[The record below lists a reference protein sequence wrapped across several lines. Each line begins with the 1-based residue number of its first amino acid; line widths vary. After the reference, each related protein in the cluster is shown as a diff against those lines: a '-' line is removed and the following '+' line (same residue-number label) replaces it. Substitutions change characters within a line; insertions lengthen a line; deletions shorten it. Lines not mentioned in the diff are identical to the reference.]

1 MDSRQSAIDE
11 TLAAALARS
20 QNIAEIDVGRD
31 VLKKAGK
38 MCRRHFDADTALV
51 FADEAAFAAAGD
63 AAVAGLRAAG
73 LKVELHILP
82 TNPQVKPNVALASDF
97 AARLGDGTVPVA
109 LGSGVMND
117 LVKFAA
123 FQKGLRYFSIATAAS
138 MDGYCSGGAPLI
150 RDGFKITIACRA
162 PKAILADLEVLA
174 SAPRQMT
181 AWGYGDLA
189 GKVAAGGDWL
199 IADALGI
206 EPLDDVS
213 WPLVQGNL
221 GGFLAGPEDLA
232 RGDIG
237 ATARLFT
244 GLSLCGLAMEFHGTS
259 RPASGADHQIAH
271 MWEMEELTHRG
282 GPVAH
287 GACVAVGTTTVL
299 ALYDWL
305 IKQDLSALDI
315 PATVARMAD
324 WQSTRAQI
332 HVCIPSANISER
344 AVREMGE
351 KYIAG
356 EALEARLRKLKDIWP
371 DLRLRV
377 SGHLMRNAEMKR
389 HLRAAGSV
397 CEAADIGVTA
407 EQLKATVYASRF
419 IRERYT
425 ILDLLAET
433 GLLEEAVETTLPD
446 GVLQQA
452 SGG

>member
-1 MDSRQSAIDE
+1 MDNRQNTIDE
-11 TLAAALARS
+11 TLATALARS
-20 QNIAEIDVGRD
+20 RNIAEIEVGRD
-31 VLKKAGK
+31 VLRQAGQ
-38 MCRRHFDADTALV
+38 MCRRNFDADTALV

-63 AAVAGLRAAG
+63 AAVAGLRAGG
-73 LKVELHILP
+73 LEVELHVLP
-82 TNPQVKPNVALASDF
+82 ANPRVKPNVALASDF
-97 AARLGDGTVPVA
+97 AARLGHGTVPVA

-123 FQKGLRYFSIATAAS
+123 FQRGLRYFSIATAAS
-138 MDGYCSGGAPLI
+138 MDGYCSGGAPLT
-150 RDGFKITIACRA
+150 RDGFKITIACRP
-162 PKAILADLEVLA
+162 PKAILADLDVLA

-221 GGFLAGPEDLA
+221 AQFLAGPEDLA

-282 GPVAH
+282 EPVAH

-305 IKQDLSALDI
+305 MDLSALDI
-315 PATVARMAD
+315 PATVARMDD
-324 WQSTRAQI
+324 WPSTRAQI
-332 HVCIPSANISER
+332 HQRIASTNISQR

-356 EALEARLRKLKDIWP
+356 EALEARLHKLRDVWP
-371 DLRLRV
+371 ALRSRL

-389 HLRAAGSV
+389 HLHAGGSV
-397 CEAADIGVTA
+397 FEAADIGVTA

-433 GLLEEAVETTLPD
+433 GLLEEAVETTLSD